1 MEINVLEDCLGSFSI
16 VESCQNLLDRYK
28 AGDKYVTIEYQIK
41 MPDDRVIWVQEM
53 ILMSEEIIYDI
64 DIQSE
69 RNIVRAIL
77 LFRNTSA
84 FHEKEDREKE
94 KLQLAYQK
102 VDLESK
108 AKTDFMNRMSHD
120 IRTPINGILG
130 MMQIIRKNWGDMDKL
145 DDSLNKMEVLTKHLN
160 ELVEDI

>member
-1 MEINVLEDCLGSFSI
+1 MLKDCLGSFSV
-16 VESCQNLLDRYK
+16 VESSQSLLNRYR
-28 AGDKYVTIEYQIK
+28 AGDKHVTVEYQIQI
-41 MPDDRVIWVQEM
+41 PHQGVIWIQEM
-53 ILMSEEIIYDI
+53 ILMSEDVIYDI
-64 DIQSE
+64 DIQKE
-69 RNIVRAIL
+69 RNIVRAII

-84 FHEKEDREKE
+84 FHEKEDREKK

-160 ELVEDI
+160 ER

>member
-1 MEINVLEDCLGSFSI
+1 MV
-16 VESCQNLLDRYK
+16 
-28 AGDKYVTIEYQIK
+28 EYQIK

-53 ILMSEEIIYDI
+53 ILMSEETIYDI
-64 DIQSE
+64 DIQKE
-69 RNIVRAIL
+69 RNIVRAII

-108 AKTDFMNRMSHD
+108 AKTDFMNRMSM
-120 IRTPINGILG
+120 IFVRQS
-130 MMQIIRKNWGDMDKL
+130 MAF
-145 DDSLNKMEVLTKHLN
+145 
-160 ELVEDI
+160 

>member
-1 MEINVLEDCLGSFSI
+1 
-16 VESCQNLLDRYK
+16 
-28 AGDKYVTIEYQIK
+28 
-41 MPDDRVIWVQEM
+41 M
-53 ILMSEEIIYDI
+53 ILMSEDVIYDI
-64 DIQSE
+64 DIQKE
-69 RNIVRAIL
+69 RNIVRAII

-84 FHEKEDREKE
+84 FHEKEDREKK

-120 IRTPINGILG
+120 VRTPINGILG

-145 DDSLNKMEVLTKHLN
+145 DDSLNKMEVLTN
-160 ELVEDI
+160 T

>member
-1 MEINVLEDCLGSFSI
+1 MVENIKPALPCSYEAYFKQWKSNVLEDCLGSFGI

-53 ILMSEEIIYDI
+53 MSEETIYDSN
-64 DIQSE
+64 IQDE
-69 RNIVRAIL
+69 RNIVRAII
-77 LFRNTSA
+77 LFRNTSK
-84 FHEKEDREKE
+84 FHEKEDREKK

-120 IRTPINGILG
+120 IRV
-130 MMQIIRKNWGDMDKL
+130 IRNWIG
-145 DDSLNKMEVLTKHLN
+145 STKSWL
-160 ELVEDI
+160 